1 MGGWCFLLFT
11 KMNAKCNQ
19 LLSWQLN
26 LLACERCDKVSNCY
40 FPVSVFCYIKVAVCW
55 KMLKH
60 FLGGFSKC
68 RSSSSFTCLFC
79 GFEIACH
86 YSHLKCRFAMNFHN
100 NSVVMSYFGDSFQP
114 HSVDRII
121 DISGLYS
128 SSLLL
133 CWMQNVKASN
143 WNHSVLYRHL
153 SLL

>member
-1 MGGWCFLLFT
+1 MICTDHQNEWQIQST
-11 KMNAKCNQ
+11 VH
-19 LLSWQLN
+19 SWQLN
-26 LLACERCDKVSNCY
+26 LHACERLDKLSNCY
-40 FPVSVFCYIKVAVCW
+40 FPICVIYYVKVVAVRW
-55 KMLKH
+55 KILKH

-86 YSHLKCRFAMNFHN
+86 YCHLKCRFAMNFHSN
-100 NSVVMSYFGDSFQP
+100 CVVMSFFGDSFQP
-114 HSVDRII
+114 QSVDRII

-133 CWMQNVKASN
+133 CWMQNVLAFN
-143 WNHSVLYRHL
+143 WNHTVLYRHL